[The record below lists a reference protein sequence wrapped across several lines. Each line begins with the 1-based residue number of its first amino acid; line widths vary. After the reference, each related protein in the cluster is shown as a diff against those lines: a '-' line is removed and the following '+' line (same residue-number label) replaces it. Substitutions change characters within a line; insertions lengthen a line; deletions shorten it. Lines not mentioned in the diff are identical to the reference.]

1 MAVRPCLKN
10 WMSGLCKQPEVK
22 RVFKTSYYSY
32 YNGNHF
38 ADDSIFRA
46 IQALAANYR
55 AYGPSIWP
63 GGGWPGAAGKPL
75 PFPADY
81 RFHSAMTGTL
91 GLGDDLNRYTPA
103 KEQEVAGL
111 VWEYKAIRP
120 IVQEGDLYR
129 LVSPRSGSLAALEYV
144 TLDRTAAVVFV
155 FRHTDH
161 YWQAA
166 TRVRLCGLAPLRRYR
181 IEGLKEGQEIIAS
194 GQSLTSLGILP
205 ELGGHFASA
214 LIKLTSV

>member
-1 MAVRPCLKN
+1 MLRHFDQIWPSDNTDPFDRLFIQEGYSLAYAT
-10 WMSGLCKQPEVK
+10 
-22 RVFKTSYYSY
+22 KTMVAWVTES
-32 YNGNHF
+32 NGSKDINN
-38 ADDSIFRA
+38 
-46 IQALAANYR
+46 QALNLR
-55 AYGPSIWP
+55 
-63 GGGWPGAAGKPL
+63 
-75 PFPADY
+75 Y

-91 GLGDDLNRYTPA
+91 GLGNDLNRYTPA

-111 VWEYKAIRP
+111 VREYKAIRP
-120 IVQEGDLYR
+120 IVQEGNLYR

-166 TRVRLCGLAPLRRYR
+166 TRVRLCGLDPLRRYR

-194 GQSLTSLGILP
+194 GQSLMSLGILP